1 MKAEDIIKI
10 LIEKKNYDRN
20 QTERL
25 APKIDA
31 LPEDIKNA
39 LVKWVKDGTLSSPE
53 YNGYTA
59 EKILKA
65 KPGMTVLGAFLSL
78 DWIRKDPKTAIKAI
92 LTPVMKFTSNPQPD
106 VRLL

>member
-1 MKAEDIIKI
+1 MNAENIIKL
-10 LIEKKNYDRN
+10 LIEEKNYDKT

-31 LPEDIKNA
+31 LPEDIRAA
-39 LVKWVKDGTLSSPE
+39 LVNWINSGKISSPE
-53 YNGYTA
+53 YNGYTV

-65 KPGMTVLGAFLSL
+65 KPTMTALGAYLAL

-92 LTPVMKFTSNPQPD
+92 LTPVMKFTPNIKK
-106 VRLL
+106 

>member
-1 MKAEDIIKI
+1 MKAEDVIKF
-10 LIEKKNYDRN
+10 LVEKKNYDRI

-31 LPEDIKNA
+31 LPEDIKSA
-39 LVKWVKDGTLSSPE
+39 LVKWIESGIVSSPD
-53 YNGYTA
+53 YHGYTV

-65 KPGMTVLGAFLSL
+65 KPGMTVLAAYLAL

-92 LTPVMKFTSNPQPD
+92 LTPVMKFTPN
-106 VRLL
+106 VKK